1 MLFEYYYSTISF
13 SFSTSNALTISEVN
27 DTNTS
32 IVAALATTVQD
43 PDM

>member
-1 MLFEYYYSTISF
+1 MLFEDYYSTISF
-13 SFSTSNALTISEVN
+13 NFSTSNALTISEVN

-32 IVAALATTVQD
+32 VATALATTVQD